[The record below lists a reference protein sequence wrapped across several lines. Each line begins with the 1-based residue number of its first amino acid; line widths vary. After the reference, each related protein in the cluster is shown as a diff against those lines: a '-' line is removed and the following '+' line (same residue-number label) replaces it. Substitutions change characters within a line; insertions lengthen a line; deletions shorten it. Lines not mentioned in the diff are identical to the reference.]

1 MTTSSQKNHKKLPEL
16 LAPAGSPLAL
26 QAAVEG
32 GADAVYLGMSAFNAR
47 IHAQNFDT
55 ETLRESI
62 RLAHAYGTK
71 VYVALNTLVFDRELS
86 DFLRTAEEA
95 YLCGADALIVADVG
109 GASAIRARIPIDLH
123 ASTQMAGHNAEA
135 AKTLASLGFS
145 RMVCAR
151 EMGREELAL
160 FVRNSPIEAEV
171 FVHGALCVSHSGQCL
186 FSSLVGGR
194 SGNRGEC
201 AQPCRLPYRARNGKT
216 AYPLSLKDISL
227 SRHVPELIDMGIAS
241 FKIEGR
247 MKSPEYVRDVTRIW
261 RRLLDERRGADDR
274 EMAELSAIFSR
285 GGFTDGYY
293 TGRIGKAML
302 GVRSEEDKQI
312 TRERAPFEKMTRKI
326 PLSCEAVI
334 RRGEPMSLTERGRG
348 ITVRGIVPEDA
359 RTAPTDGETVRR
371 CLGKMGGTPYE
382 MAELDLSLDAGLMI
396 PISALNALRR
406 SLVDAMATESER
418 SADDFYDAPTKGFSA
433 RSDAPM
439 GASANGGAKKITRT
453 AVFYRP
459 DEIPPEAKSFFDILY
474 VPIESYEG
482 QTNGV
487 LLPPV
492 IMESECARMRDA
504 LARAKSLGAEHVLV
518 GNVGHLSLA
527 KESGLSVHGDFRL
540 NVANARSAEGYGS
553 LGLADVISSPEL
565 TLPQL
570 KDISQNVSAIVY
582 GKVPLMV
589 TEKCIGKEIADC
601 NACKANPLSLVDRRG
616 VTFPVLRTFE
626 HRSLIFNSVPIYM
639 ADREE
644 SLSRANVT
652 HRHFIFSD
660 EDKKQI
666 SGIIAAH
673 KRALPPDGAVRR
685 IK

>member
-1 MTTSSQKNHKKLPEL
+1 MITSFHQGLPEL

-32 GADAVYLGMSAFNAR
+32 GADAVYLGMAAFNAR

-55 ETLRESI
+55 ENLRESI

-71 VYVALNTLVFDRELS
+71 VYVALNTLVYDREFS
-86 DFLRTAEEA
+86 DFLRAAEEA
-95 YLCGADALIVADVG
+95 YLCGADALIVADIG
-109 GASAIRARIPIDLH
+109 GAAAIRARIPIDLH

-135 AKTLASLGFS
+135 AKTLAALGFS

-151 EMGREELAL
+151 EMSREELSL
-160 FVRNSPIEAEV
+160 FVVRSPIEAEV

-194 SGNRGEC
+194 SGNRGAC
-201 AQPCRLPYRARNGKT
+201 AQPCRLPYRTESGKT

-227 SRHVPELIDMGIAS
+227 ARHVPELIDMGIAS

-261 RRLLDERRGADDR
+261 RRLLDERRGADER

-293 TGRIGKAML
+293 TGRIGKSML
-302 GVRSEEDKQI
+302 GIRSEEDKQV
-312 TRERAPFEKMTRKI
+312 TREREPFEKMTRKI
-326 PLSCEAVI
+326 PLSSAVTI
-334 RRGEPMSLTERGRG
+334 RRGEPMTLTERTHGV
-348 ITVRGIVPEDA
+348 TVRGVVPEEA
-359 RTAPTDGETVRR
+359 RTAPIDEETVRR
-371 CLGKMGGTPYE
+371 CLGKLGGTPYE
-382 MAELDLSLDAGLMI
+382 MRELQISLDSGLMI
-396 PISALNALRR
+396 PISSLNALRR
-406 SLVDAMATESER
+406 SLVEALASESIR
-418 SADDFYDAPTKGFSA
+418 SADDFGEIPAPVLAEADTETADKN
-433 RSDAPM
+433 PV
-439 GASANGGAKKITRT
+439 RT

-459 DEIPPEAKSFFDILY
+459 DEIPPEAKSFFDVLY
-474 VPIESYEG
+474 VPIECYNG

-492 IMESECARMRDA
+492 IMESERERMRDT
-504 LARAKSLGAEHVLV
+504 LTRAKQLGARHVLV

-527 KESGLSVHGDFRL
+527 KECGMTVHGDFRL
-540 NVANARSAEGYGS
+540 NIANRHTAAFCGEQ
-553 LGLADVISSPEL
+553 LLADWVLSPET
-565 TLPQL
+565 TLAQMRDL
-570 KDISQNVSAIVY
+570 CEKASAIVY

-589 TEKCIGKEIADC
+589 TEKCIGKELADC
-601 NACKANPLSLVDRRG
+601 SRCGAQPLSLVDRRG
-616 VTFPVLRTFE
+616 VSFPVLRTFE

-644 SLSRANVT
+644 LLARANLKR
-652 HRHFIFSD
+652 RHFIFSD
-660 EDKKQI
+660 EDKRQI
-666 SGIIAAH
+666 VKIIAAYEH
-673 KRALPPDGAVRR
+673 ALPPDGAVRR
-685 IK
+685 LK